1 MHPLR
6 LWLYVSLAIAIA
18 VGAGFAAALLH
29 AHVPAIDA
37 YVLGVVVFVLLML
50 PWSGVFVWAIRRA
63 EGLERLIVRTRGIAT
78 GENESPVD
86 ESIYRE
92 EVEDLARAVEE
103 VRVLIMRERAWSEEQ
118 RATMQQIA
126 GALSE
131 GLLAFSPRGRIV
143 LANDRVRQMLGSR
156 GDIVGRPLVEVLRN
170 QRLIA
175 AFERAVKG
183 EASIDRI
190 AIEAGGAERQIE
202 LRVSPV
208 MSSTDV
214 AAVALFIDVTD
225 IDRLQRIRKDFLD
238 DFSHEV
244 RTPLAGFRSAAE
256 TLEQGGLALQEEQQ
270 LREIMLRQL
279 SRIERLVR
287 DLSELSRIESGE
299 LVLKRETVDMR
310 NLLGQLCR
318 EFRERTPGGAVE
330 ITVRGE
336 HASAD
341 VDSLRIQQVFS
352 NLLDNAWKHG
362 GGRGEILVE
371 VAAET
376 GEAVIRVSDEGEGIP
391 AAELDRIFNRF
402 YRIDKSRSQN
412 VHGTGLGLAITRHLV
427 LLHGGTIRAYN
438 RSGVGA
444 TFEVR
449 LRAVEVPATAAQS
462 NS

>member
-6 LWLYVSLAIAIA
+6 LWLYVSLVIAIA
-18 VGAGFAAALLH
+18 VGAAFAAALVY

-37 YVLGVVVFVLLML
+37 YVLGVVVFVVFML
-50 PWSGVFVWAIRRA
+50 PWSGVFIWAIRRA

-78 GENESPVD
+78 GENEGPVD
-86 ESIYRE
+86 EPVYRE
-92 EVEDLARAVEE
+92 EVEELARAVEE

-143 LANDRVRQMLGSR
+143 LANDRVRQMLGAR
-156 GDIVGRPLVEVLRN
+156 GEVVGRPLVEIMRN
-170 QRLIA
+170 QRLIS
-175 AFERAVKG
+175 AFERAVEG
-183 EASIDRI
+183 EASTDRVT
-190 AIEAGGAERQIE
+190 IEAAGTERHIE

-208 MSSTDV
+208 TNSTDV

-225 IDRLQRIRKDFLD
+225 IERLQRIRKDFLD

-256 TLEQGGLALQEEQQ
+256 TLEQGGLTPQQEQQ

-299 LVLKRETVDMR
+299 LVLKREIVDIR
-310 NLLGQLCR
+310 ELLGELCR
-318 EFRERTPGGAVE
+318 EFRERILPGAVD
-330 ITVRGE
+330 IAVRGE
-336 HASAD
+336 HGSAE
-341 VDSLRIQQVFS
+341 VDTLRIQQIFS

-362 GGRGEILVE
+362 GGRGEIVVE
-371 VAAET
+371 VVNEN
-376 GEAVIRVSDEGEGIP
+376 GEVVIRVSDEGEGIP
-391 AAELDRIFNRF
+391 PAELDRIFNRF
-402 YRIDKSRSQN
+402 YRIDRSRSQN
-412 VHGTGLGLAITRHLV
+412 VPGTGLGLAITRHLV

-438 RSGVGA
+438 SPHGGA

-449 LRAVEVPATAAQS
+449 LPAAEVPAVAAQ
-462 NS
+462 NSP

>member
-18 VGAGFAAALLH
+18 VGYSFAAALLH
-29 AHVPAIDA
+29 ARVPAVEA
-37 YVLGVVVFVLLML
+37 YILGGTVFAIFML
-50 PWSGVFVWAIRRA
+50 PWSGVFMWAIRRA

-78 GENESPVD
+78 GED
-86 ESIYRE
+86 ESSIDESFYRE
-92 EVEDLARAVEE
+92 EVQDLARAVEE

-126 GALSE
+126 AALSE

-143 LANDRVRQMLGSR
+143 LANDRVRQMLGAR
-156 GDIVGRPLVEVLRN
+156 GEIVGRPLVEVMRN

-175 AFERAVKG
+175 AFERAVAG
-183 EASIDRI
+183 EASTDRI
-190 AIEAGGAERQIE
+190 TLEAAGAGRHIE

-208 MSSTDV
+208 MNSTDV

-225 IDRLQRIRKDFLD
+225 IERLQRIRKDFLD

-256 TLEQGGLALQEEQQ
+256 TLEQGGLTSQEEEQ

-279 SRIERLVR
+279 SRIEHLVR

-299 LVLKRETVDMR
+299 LVLKREIVDIR
-310 NLLGQLCR
+310 DLLAELCR
-318 EFRERTPGGAVE
+318 EFRERITPGAVS
-330 ITVRGE
+330 IAVRGQ
-336 HASAD
+336 HAWAE
-341 VDSLRIQQVFS
+341 VDSLRIQQIFS

-371 VAAET
+371 VATES
-376 GEAVIRVSDEGEGIP
+376 GEVVIRVSDEGEGIP
-391 AAELDRIFNRF
+391 PAELDRIFNRF

-412 VHGTGLGLAITRHLV
+412 VPGTGLGLAITRHLV
-427 LLHGGTIRAYN
+427 LLHGGSIRAHN
-438 RSGVGA
+438 RPGGGA
-444 TFEVR
+444 TLEVR
-449 LRAVEVPATAAQS
+449 LPAAEVPAAAAPITP
-462 NS
+462 

>member
-6 LWLYVSLAIAIA
+6 LWLYVSLAIAVA
-18 VGAGFAAALLH
+18 VGAGFAAALLY

-37 YVLGVVVFVLLML
+37 YVLGVAVFALFML

-183 EASIDRI
+183 EASTDRI
-190 AIEAGGAERQIE
+190 AIEAGGAERHIE

-225 IDRLQRIRKDFLD
+225 IERLQRIRKDFLD

-256 TLEQGGLALQEEQQ
+256 TLEQGGLAPQEEQQ

-299 LVLKRETVDMR
+299 LVLKREIVDMR
-310 NLLGQLCR
+310 SLLGQLCR
-318 EFRERTPGGAVE
+318 EFRERIPADTVK

-362 GGRGEILVE
+362 GRGEILVE
-371 VAAET
+371 VAAEA
-376 GEAVIRVSDEGEGIP
+376 GDVLIRVSDEGEGIP

-412 VHGTGLGLAITRHLV
+412 VPGTGLGLAITRHLV

-438 RSGVGA
+438 RTGGGA

-449 LRAVEVPATAAQS
+449 LPAAEVPAGAAL
-462 NS
+462 NTP